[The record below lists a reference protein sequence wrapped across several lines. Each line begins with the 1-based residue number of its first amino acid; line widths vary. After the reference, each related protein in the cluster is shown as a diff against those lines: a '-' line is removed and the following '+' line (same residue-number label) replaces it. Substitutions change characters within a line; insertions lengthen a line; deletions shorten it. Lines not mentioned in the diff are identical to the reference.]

1 MLERSDYPGLARV
14 IRVQSRAD
22 EVPAPGFSWQ
32 DYQDVDNGNDTLNE
46 GEGEWDV
53 VKSKARLSSSN
64 LSLFLLLF
72 TMKLTSTPKRCHI
85 LAASYAKSPRAANPE
100 TTAKCEK
107 KSDVESC

>member
-14 IRVQSRAD
+14 IRVQPRAD

-64 LSLFLLLF
+64 SSSFLLLLHNEANLHPQKKVSHSRR
-72 TMKLTSTPKRCHI
+72 KLCQKPQS
-85 LAASYAKSPRAANPE
+85 S
-100 TTAKCEK
+100 
-107 KSDVESC
+107 